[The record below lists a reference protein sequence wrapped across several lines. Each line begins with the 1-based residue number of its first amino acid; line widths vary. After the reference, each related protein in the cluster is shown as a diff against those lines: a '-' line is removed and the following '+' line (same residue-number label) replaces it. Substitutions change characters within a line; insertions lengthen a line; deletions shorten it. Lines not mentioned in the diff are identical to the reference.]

1 VSATPSIR
9 TKVTIREIA
18 DLAGVSVATVSRVM
32 NGRDDV
38 SRETRELV
46 QRIVRERGYTANR
59 TARGLSAG
67 RTGLIGAT
75 VPLVHPAYFSFILS
89 GAAEALY
96 ERDMRLVLC
105 PTQHEHDRE
114 VTLLERMMHG
124 TTDGGLLILPQESA
138 DELEHLLEHGYSFVV
153 VDPLLPLNERIPAV
167 SAAHSAGADL
177 AVKHLLSLGHRRIGA
192 ITGPRGWIATEERLR
207 GFHAALGSAGIL
219 AEPELVSE
227 ANFFEIEPGLKAARR
242 LLDLHEPP
250 TAIFAFNDNLAIG
263 ALQAAREREVRV
275 PEELS
280 VVGFDDVEAA
290 EIVTPALTTV
300 RQPLAEMGRMA
311 VSLLERLIEGQRIE
325 ALHVELRTQ
334 LVVRRSSGPV
344 DASRGSV
351 V

>member
-1 VSATPSIR
+1 MSTTDELKPRSR
-9 TKVTIREIA
+9 VTIREIA
-18 DLAGVSVATVSRVM
+18 DLAGVSIATVSRVM
-32 NGRDDV
+32 NARDDV
-38 SRETRELV
+38 SPETRELV

-138 DELEHLLEHGYSFVV
+138 DELEHLLEHGYRFVV

-167 SAAHSAGADL
+167 SAAHSAGADI
-177 AVKHLLSLGHRRIGA
+177 AVKHLLSLGHRRIAA
-192 ITGPRGWIATEERLR
+192 ISGPRGWIATEERLR
-207 GFHAALGSAGIL
+207 GYQAALAAAGIL
-219 AEPELVSE
+219 PEQELVIE
-227 ANFFEIEPGLKAARR
+227 ANFEIEPGLRAARR

-250 TAIFAFNDNLAIG
+250 TAIFAFNDNIAIG
-263 ALQAAREREVRV
+263 VLQAARERGIRV
-275 PEELS
+275 PDDLS

-290 EIVTPALTTV
+290 EIVTPPLTTI

-334 LVVRRSSGPV
+334 LIVRGTTAPPR
-344 DASRGSV
+344 R
-351 V
+351 